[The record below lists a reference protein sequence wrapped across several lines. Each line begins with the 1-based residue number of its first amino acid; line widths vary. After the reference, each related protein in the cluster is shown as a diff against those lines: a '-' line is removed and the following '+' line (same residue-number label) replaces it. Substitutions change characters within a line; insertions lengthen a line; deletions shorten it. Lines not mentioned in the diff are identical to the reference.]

1 MHTLTSLIDLNVPSS
16 VAGFTGTDPR
26 LCSLM
31 LLLRLVRLSST
42 AVEVAM
48 RLGVIPKLA
57 TIVDKS
63 IDRNL
68 KNRAA
73 DCLAVMCADKRKGA
87 EVVKLLETL
96 IPKERKGLSSW
107 NLPTGDIR
115 DEVVDSRTLKHFLQQ
130 RYPSS
135 WWVSE
140 NFNENDRDISEPL
153 TIVESS
159 LNAHISR

>member
-1 MHTLTSLIDLNVPSS
+1 
-16 VAGFTGTDPR
+16 
-26 LCSLM
+26 
-31 LLLRLVRLSST
+31 
-42 AVEVAM
+42 
-48 RLGVIPKLA
+48 
-57 TIVDKS
+57 
-63 IDRNL
+63 
-68 KNRAA
+68 
-73 DCLAVMCADKRKGA
+73 MCADKRKGA

-96 IPKERKGLSSW
+96 LAKEKKGAGSW

-140 NFNENDRDISEPL
+140 SVNEGDASSSGPV

-159 LNAHISR
+159 LSAQICR